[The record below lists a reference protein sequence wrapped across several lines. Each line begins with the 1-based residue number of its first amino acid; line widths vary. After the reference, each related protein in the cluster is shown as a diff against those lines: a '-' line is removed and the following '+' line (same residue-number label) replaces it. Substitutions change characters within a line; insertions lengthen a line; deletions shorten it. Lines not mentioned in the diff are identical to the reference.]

1 MGPAPV
7 TNTLSSGRHACA
19 ATRSICSQAFARTA
33 AGSTRTPTEPKA
45 GSTLT
50 AYSGSR
56 ATRSAPN
63 RSSSLIPPLAVT
75 AVAAHV
81 ELAVAQHGHGSGS
94 GRRTTP
100 TTRSPGPSVTSC
112 DDLAI
117 GPAYA
122 EGDNLEQ
129 QLVFA
134 ALGLVDVRHP
144 RAFRRP
150 GCDRDREDARGG
162 SPPLP
167 RLKRSLISVR
177 PRLPPAL
184 DRCAPRRTCG

>member
-45 GSTLT
+45 GSTLS
-50 AYSGSR
+50 AHSGSS

-81 ELAVAQHGHGSGS
+81 ELAVG
-94 GRRTTP
+94 
-100 TTRSPGPSVTSC
+100 TTRTRIGVRPANEANDEIARLYVTSC
-112 DDLAI
+112 DDRAI

-129 QLVFA
+129 QLAFA
-134 ALGLVDVRHP
+134 ALGLVDVRQP